1 MNSTSYDRLVA
12 ILQDVHGVTPEDTTP
27 ETTYHDLGVD
37 SLTVV
42 ELTLQLQRELGIA
55 LEDDELTDDL
65 TLAETAS
72 LIDAKLAELSP
83 SSS

>member
-1 MNSTSYDRLVA
+1 MNNTSYDRLVA

-65 TLAETAS
+65 TLAQTAS
-72 LIDAKLAELSP
+72 LIDAKLAELARSA
-83 SSS
+83 S

>member
-1 MNSTSYDRLVA
+1 MNNTSYDRLVA
-12 ILQDVHGVTPEDTTP
+12 ILQDVHDVTPEETTP
-27 ETTYHDLGVD
+27 QTTYHDLGVD